1 MDNLIITND
10 QPEREEI
17 DDMLTAVEVAQ
28 KLRTTISTLMNLRKN
43 KTGPEYVK
51 VGMHFKYPYK
61 KLVEYIKKQ
70 TNA

>member
-28 KLRTTISTLMNLRKN
+28 KLRTTISTLMNLRKR

-51 VGMHFKYPYK
+51 VGTHFKYPYK
-61 KLVEYIKKQ
+61 KLVEYIKNQ